1 MAYAGKIAQIK
12 VTGDSLSFIDE
23 SFSAT
28 NDKTY
33 TIDDPAKEVWAPEA
47 QITVYED
54 GVETTE
60 DYTLN
65 KLNGRIIFDST
76 DAGRGV
82 ITADGEYLPLST
94 VTQAFAYT
102 YTLTGNNGDVSTFG
116 DDFISREQTLKDASA
131 TLTKFTET
139 DNYFFDKLNGG
150 ELLVIEF
157 YYDENKPWDMRMW
170 SLLPA
175 DEKSSTADGFVED
188 SVEFEGAHDSNG
200 NVAAFNT

>member
-23 SFSAT
+23 SFST
-28 NDKTY
+28 TDDKTY
-33 TIDDPAKEVWAPEA
+33 TIDDTSKEIWDPEA
-47 QITVYED
+47 VITVYED

-60 DYTLN
+60 DYSLN
-65 KLNGRIIFDST
+65 RLKGTIVFDSA
-76 DAGRGV
+76 DAGRGAV
-82 ITADGEYLPLST
+82 TADGEYLPLSA
-94 VTQAFAYT
+94 VTQAYEYT

-116 DDFISREQTLKDASA
+116 DDFISREQTLKDASS
-131 TLTKFTET
+131 TLTKFTEI

-157 YYDENKPWDMRMW
+157 YFDENEPWDMRMW
-170 SLLPA
+170 TLLPA

-188 SVEFEGAHDSNG
+188 SVEFEGVHDG
-200 NVAAFNT
+200 DGKVVAFNT